1 MVLDTFG
8 SSFTSLVVATR
19 LVVVSVRE
27 AGGAVGGS
35 VVPGSTTAAVV
46 PLVRLLVVTVTLDW
60 VVVLMVVEVAQR
72 LLVEEKLLEV
82 AVTVVRVLRL
92 VEVKEV

>member
-19 LVVVSVRE
+19 LVVVSVLE

-60 VVVLMVVEVAQR
+60 VVVLMVVEVAER
-72 LLVEEKLLEV
+72 LLEV
-82 AVTVVRVLRL
+82 AVTVVRVLLVSLRL